1 MRVGDFGCKHAVVLL
16 ALGTVGF
23 GAAGCG
29 TASDITDKDAGWF
42 SKPMHLFETP
52 SFMGPATAGKTEAR
66 RAVTPEDLVDAS
78 GYCAGLASASVAPG
92 PGGAVAPDAP
102 AGPSVA
108 GGIALGMT
116 ECEVVQRAGR
126 AEKVDIGAEGGA
138 RSVVLTYSQGERAG
152 IYRFAG
158 GRLQIMDRVA
168 EAAKPAK
175 SAKPVKKK
183 PAKKPVNPA

>member
-1 MRVGDFGCKHAVVLL
+1 MRVGDFGYKHAVVLL

-23 GAAGCG
+23 GSAGCSSI
-29 TASDITDKDAGWF
+29 SDATDKDAGWF

-52 SFMGPATAGKTEAR
+52 SFMATSTAPKTETR

-78 GYCAGLASASVAPG
+78 GSCAGAASASAVSPDGTAAPG
-92 PGGAVAPDAP
+92 PTAP
-102 AGPSVA
+102 

-126 AEKVDIGAEGGA
+126 PERVDVGADGSA
-138 RSVVLTYSQGERAG
+138 RSVVLTYPQGERAG
-152 IYRFAG
+152 IYRFSG

-168 EAAKPAK
+168 EAPKPAK
-175 SAKPVKKK
+175 PAKPVKKK
-183 PAKKPVNPA
+183 PANRPA

>member
-1 MRVGDFGCKHAVVLL
+1 
-16 ALGTVGF
+16 
-23 GAAGCG
+23 
-29 TASDITDKDAGWF
+29 
-42 SKPMHLFETP
+42 
-52 SFMGPATAGKTEAR
+52 
-66 RAVTPEDLVDAS
+66 
-78 GYCAGLASASVAPG
+78 
-92 PGGAVAPDAP
+92 
-102 AGPSVA
+102 VA